1 MKKTVIF
8 VLCIIAL
15 FIPTYMAIAYYIS
28 AQNAPIAERTVEKFT
43 LRDIEG
49 NEFIFD
55 KNSSENNDDKELLSF
70 FIDLNDSSKEVSELP
85 KQMKNS
91 KFYEGVYKTYNKDK
105 IYKYYF
111 TTNPEEA
118 YYVDSN
124 ENAFRID
131 AKKAAEF
138 LSMKYAESSFESAK
152 EPTLTIM
159 GNDVAEPTFMK
170 WMYKVQQGKYSQTS
184 FTGTNTTSDD
194 VSVSGTFVLD
204 FSTKPDY
211 VNVKLKKGDEIIFD
225 DVYENLTPSDIGEV
239 NSKLDVEITAKW
251 YEANEKDYYGEAKY
265 SFIANVSAPAEFY
278 LGKDTIEQGDVVV
291 LSAKNI
297 VNIEDIKFTS
307 YPEINYKPE
316 FFRDGDYV
324 VALIPISLEWE
335 YAEQYNFN
343 LSAGGV
349 NQNLTLNVTKKN
361 VNKTPITYYVDA
373 EIVNRTR
380 TEATLTAF
388 EQAMKATVENN
399 ETTRY
404 FDGNFIEPVSRS
416 IRLGFWRTRK
426 ISSTGTSYTH
436 TGVDYVVAAG
446 DQVLAT
452 NKGKVVYVGEQ
463 IVSGRLVVID
473 HGCGIKS
480 WYMHMDQ
487 ISVNKGDIVEKGT
500 VLGTVGATGF
510 TSGLNLHYELTVNG
524 VPVNP
529 YILWNEGLIVKK
541 DS

>member
-15 FIPTYMAIAYYIS
+15 FIPTYAAIAYYIS
-28 AQNAPIAERTVEKFT
+28 AQNAPVAERTVEKFT

-49 NEFIFD
+49 NEFVYD
-55 KNSSENNDDKELLSF
+55 KTAAENNGDKELLSF
-70 FIDLNDSSKEVSELP
+70 FIDMNNGAKEVSELP

-91 KFYEGVYKTYNKDK
+91 KYYEGVYKTYNKDRV
-105 IYKYYF
+105 YKYYF

-124 ENAFRID
+124 EKAFSID
-131 AKKAAEF
+131 SKKAAEF

-152 EPTLTIM
+152 EPVLTVK
-159 GNDVAEPTFMK
+159 GNDVANPVNMK
-170 WMYKVQQGKYSQTS
+170 WMYKVDKDKYIQTS
-184 FTGTNTTSDD
+184 YTGENAPSAD
-194 VSVSGTFVLD
+194 VNVSGTLVLD
-204 FSTKPDY
+204 FSNKPDY
-211 VNVKLKKGDEIIFD
+211 TNVKLKKGDEIIFD
-225 DVYENLTPSDIGEV
+225 DIYENLTPSDIGEI
-239 NSKLDVEITAKW
+239 NSKLDVEITARW
-251 YEANEKDYYGEAKY
+251 YESNEKECYGEAKY

-278 LGKDTIEQGDVVV
+278 LGKETVEQGDVVV

-297 VNIEDIKFTS
+297 VNIEDIQFTS
-307 YPEINYKPE
+307 YPEMNYKPE

-324 VALIPISLEWE
+324 LALIPISLEWE

-361 VNKTPITYYVDA
+361 INKTPITYTVGE

-380 TEATLTAF
+380 TAATLAAF
-388 EQAMKATVENN
+388 EQAMKATVETN

-404 FDGNFIEPVSRS
+404 FDGSFIEPVKRS

-426 ISSTGTSYTH
+426 ISSTGTTYTH
-436 TGVDYVVAAG
+436 TGVDYVVVAG

-463 IVSGRLVVID
+463 IVSGRLVVVD

-500 VLGTVGATGF
+500 PLGTVGATGF
-510 TSGLNLHYELTVNG
+510 TNGLNLHYELTVNG

>member
-15 FIPTYMAIAYYIS
+15 FIPTYAAIAYYIS
-28 AQNAPIAERTVEKFT
+28 AQNAPVAERTVEKFT
-43 LRDIEG
+43 LRDVEG
-49 NEFIFD
+49 NEFVYD
-55 KNSSENNDDKELLSF
+55 KTSTENNGDKELLSF
-70 FIDLNDSSKEVSELP
+70 FIDMNNGAKEVSELP

-91 KFYEGVYKTYNKDK
+91 KYYEGVYKTYNKDRV
-105 IYKYYF
+105 YKYYF

-124 ENAFRID
+124 EKAFSID
-131 AKKAAEF
+131 SKKAAEF

-152 EPTLTIM
+152 EPVLTVK
-159 GNDVAEPTFMK
+159 GNDVAKPVSMK
-170 WMYKVQQGKYSQTS
+170 WMYKVEKDKYIQTS
-184 FTGTNTTSDD
+184 YTGENAPSAD
-194 VSVSGTFVLD
+194 VSVSGTLVLD
-204 FSTKPDY
+204 FSNKPDY
-211 VNVKLKKGDEIIFD
+211 TNVKLKKGDEIIFD
-225 DVYENLTPSDIGEV
+225 DIYENLTPSDIGEI
-239 NSKLDVEITAKW
+239 NSKLDVEITARW
-251 YEANEKDYYGEAKY
+251 YESKEKECYGEAKY
-265 SFIANVSAPAEFY
+265 SFVANVSAPAEFY
-278 LGKDTIEQGDVVV
+278 LGKDTVEQGDVVV

-297 VNIEDIKFTS
+297 VNIEDIQFTS
-307 YPEINYKPE
+307 YPEMNYKPE

-335 YAEQYNFN
+335 YAEQYNFS

-361 VNKTPITYYVDA
+361 INKTPITYTVGE

-380 TEATLTAF
+380 TAATLAAF
-388 EQAMKATVENN
+388 EQAMKPIVETN

-426 ISSTGTSYTH
+426 ISSTGTTYTH
-436 TGVDYVVAAG
+436 TGVDYVVVAG

-463 IVSGRLVVID
+463 IVSGRLVVVD

-500 VLGTVGATGF
+500 PLGTVGATGF
-510 TSGLNLHYELTVNG
+510 TNGLNLHYELTVNG

-529 YILWNEGLIVKK
+529 YILWNEGLVIKH
-541 DS
+541 D